1 MANTNIKGIWLPIDI
16 LINSELNDKE
26 KIILSLILF
35 FSKEKRCCDIKNEQ
49 LSKLVLVT
57 EDRISRLISL
67 LKDKGYIEVKYNYK
81 EGGKKI
87 TSRVITPLAD
97 KIGCYNDLMGIGENT
112 NKDSSKHQQS
122 IGENAKDIYNNINN
136 NKYNKNSKNHFQG
149 GYTPYRD
156 SQYENMDLSQY
167 YAN

>member
-1 MANTNIKGIWLPIDI
+1 M
-16 LINSELNDKE
+16 
-26 KIILSLILF
+26 
-35 FSKEKRCCDIKNEQ
+35 
-49 LSKLVLVT
+49 
-57 EDRISRLISL
+57 
-67 LKDKGYIEVKYNYK
+67 KYNYK

-87 TSRVITPLAD
+87 TSRVIIPLAD
-97 KIGCYNDLMGIGENT
+97 KIGCYNDLMGSGENT
-112 NKDSSKHQQS
+112 NKNSSKHQQP

-136 NKYNKNSKNHFQG
+136 NKYNKNSENRFRG